1 MKYIASIKAP
11 HWYIDRDM
19 NLNIGTIVDNL
30 PLWSKICGNIF
41 TLTKRGSNIVT
52 SITSKGATRIDH
64 ILSNIPILS
73 ENFIVWKLN
82 VITEPQIIVQ
92 HADDDLVKN

>member
-1 MKYIASIKAP
+1 
-11 HWYIDRDM
+11 M

-41 TLTKRGSNIVT
+41 TLTKRGNNIVT

-73 ENFIVWKLN
+73 ENFIVSHSSDHINPYWKLN
-82 VITEPQIIVQ
+82 VITGPQIIVQ